1 MYSSNDPNARYYIFP
16 HVISNSIGTLLIA
29 AGIGMGWK
37 MKNLWY
43 IYDPT
48 GALKDEEFD
57 YFKWTDMEGD
67 DSTHII

>member
-1 MYSSNDPNARYYIFP
+1 
-16 HVISNSIGTLLIA
+16 
-29 AGIGMGWK
+29 

-67 DSTHII
+67 DSTHVI

>member
-1 MYSSNDPNARYYIFP
+1 
-16 HVISNSIGTLLIA
+16 
-29 AGIGMGWK
+29 MGWK

-67 DSTHII
+67 DSTRNTGYSADVFYQTPYPMLEDTKLTA

>member
-1 MYSSNDPNARYYIFP
+1 
-16 HVISNSIGTLLIA
+16 
-29 AGIGMGWK
+29 MGWK

>member
-1 MYSSNDPNARYYIFP
+1 
-16 HVISNSIGTLLIA
+16 
-29 AGIGMGWK
+29 

-43 IYDPT
+43 IYDAT

-67 DSTHII
+67 DSTHVI